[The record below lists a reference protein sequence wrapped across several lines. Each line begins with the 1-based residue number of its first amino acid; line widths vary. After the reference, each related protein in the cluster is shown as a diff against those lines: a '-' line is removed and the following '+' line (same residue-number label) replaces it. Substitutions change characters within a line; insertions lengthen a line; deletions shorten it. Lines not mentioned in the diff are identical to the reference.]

1 VGPEIA
7 ELLAAVRAERALPWT
22 GPDADVLR
30 ARHEREPA
38 VWMMP
43 RPLELPVDSG
53 LGLLL
58 ARERAL
64 AASLDVREG
73 RLWASLTLRGELPPG
88 ADANFRQLAA
98 SLANSDLGAVV
109 GLNLAEREL
118 AVRVDGE
125 QAHLEAPWPADV
137 LARGL
142 RVLFVDELEALLE
155 EPVLAR

>member
-1 VGPEIA
+1 MVDGWSR
-7 ELLAAVRAERALPWT
+7 LLVDPAPGSLLPAQVAAVEATETVELDGDKGRHV
-22 GPDADVLR
+22 AD
-30 ARHEREPA
+30 P
-38 VWMMP
+38 P
-43 RPLELPVDSG
+43 RVG
-53 LGLLL
+53 G
-58 ARERAL
+58 
-64 AASLDVREG
+64 ASE
-73 RLWASLTLRGELPPG
+73 TLRGELPPG